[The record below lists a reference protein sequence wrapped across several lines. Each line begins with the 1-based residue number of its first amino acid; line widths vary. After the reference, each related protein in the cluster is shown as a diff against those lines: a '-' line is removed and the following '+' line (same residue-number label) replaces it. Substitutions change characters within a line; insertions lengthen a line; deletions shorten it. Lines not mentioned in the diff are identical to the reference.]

1 MKLSEDE
8 KMAAWGAF
16 AESLR
21 EALRKK
27 RFSNDL
33 LWLTFG
39 ISAWNGFTKEQLAHF
54 AMKGLGNL
62 EGWEGATVYAKLA
75 TQHCATKIEQAT
87 REMFEFCDADNLE
100 LFEVSL
106 DTACDVE
113 TSEFQLLTRFVSAT
127 QSG

>member
-1 MKLSEDE
+1 MTLSEEE
-8 KMAAWGAF
+8 KAAAWEAF

-21 EALRKK
+21 DALRKK
-27 RFSNDL
+27 HFSNDQ

-39 ISAWNGFTKEQLAHF
+39 IRAWDGFTKKQLDHF
-54 AMKGLGNL
+54 AMKGIGNL

-75 TQHCATKIEQAT
+75 TQRCAEKIEQAT
-87 REMFEFCDADNLE
+87 REMFEFCDSNDLE

-106 DTACDVE
+106 DTAFDVKA
-113 TSEFQLLTRFVSAT
+113 SEFHLLARFVSVT